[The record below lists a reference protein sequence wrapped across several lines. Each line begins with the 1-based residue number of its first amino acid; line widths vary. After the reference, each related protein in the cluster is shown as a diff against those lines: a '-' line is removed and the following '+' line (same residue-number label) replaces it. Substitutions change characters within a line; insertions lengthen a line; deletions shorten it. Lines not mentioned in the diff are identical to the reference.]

1 MATLMSDVFRR
12 ADEFFMGKSPIHRA
26 AANLARALRELD
38 IPFAIAGAMAANA
51 HGHLRTTQDVDVL
64 LTQEGLR
71 RFKERWLGRGWVEIF
86 PGSKGIRD
94 TAENVKVDVLL
105 TGDFPG
111 DGKPKP
117 VAFPDP
123 AAVAEKGAD
132 EWPVVPLKTLL
143 ELKLASGMTAPHRL
157 QDLADVMKL
166 IRANQLGLEYAGTLD
181 PFVQAKYGEL
191 WQAAQVDED
200 Y

>member
-1 MATLMSDVFRR
+1 
-12 ADEFFMGKSPIHRA
+12 MGKSPIHRA

-181 PFVQAKYGEL
+181 PFVHTKYGEL